1 MLYCFYSYFLKELK
15 FWDKNKNPKKQKN
28 RDKEILKV

>member
-1 MLYCFYSYFLKELK
+1 MLCCFYSYFLKEFK
-15 FWDKNKNPKKQKN
+15 FWDKNKKLKKQKN